1 MNEVAMKMSQD
12 MQEAGLRQKQAI
24 AIANT
29 VAEAIH
35 KSREGLATKEGVR
48 AEIAEVRTEIADVRA
63 EIADLKTYIAERFVR
78 MMIVMGTLYLGSVT
92 ILGMILS

>member
-12 MQEAGLRQKQAI
+12 MQEAGLTQKQAI

-35 KSREGLATKEGVR
+35 KSREGLATKVGGC
-48 AEIAEVRTEIADVRA
+48 AEIAGVRA
-63 EIADLKTYIAERFVR
+63 EIADLKAYIAKGFDR
-78 MMIVMGTLYLGSVT
+78 MTIVMGAFYLVSIT